1 MTDKK
6 NKRLQKFLAESGLGS
21 RRFCEDLIKK
31 NQVMVNGDIAK
42 LGCKVSSDDEV
53 LYGGE
58 VIRISKKELKVI
70 LLNKPEGA
78 LSSNT
83 KEKNRSTVFD
93 FLPENEG
100 RDWISIGRL
109 DINSSGL
116 MLFTN
121 NGGFANYCMHPSNGF
136 DKEYL
141 VRARGNFNQKV
152 KDSMLNGINLDGEI
166 YKFSDIVEGEKKG
179 TNQWFSVCLISGK
192 NREVRKIFNAFDLE
206 VSRLKRTRF
215 GPIFLPSNLRPGKFL
230 ELSNK
235 EIQSI
240 KDYHQN

>member
-1 MTDKK
+1 MKI
-6 NKRLQKFLAESGLGS
+6 RLQKFLANNGIGS
-21 RRFCEDLIKK
+21 RRFCEKLIIDKK
-31 NQVMVNGDIAK
+31 IFVNSEIAQ
-42 LGCKVSSDDEV
+42 LGCKVDSRDIVVYE
-53 LYGGE
+53 GK
-58 VIRISKKELKVI
+58 RISEVKTDLKLI
-70 LLNKPEGA
+70 LLNKPEGF
-78 LSSNT
+78 LSSS
-83 KEKNRSTVFD
+83 KREKNKPIVFD
-93 FLPENEG
+93 LLPISIN
-100 RDWISIGRL
+100 RDWIQIGRL
-109 DINSSGL
+109 DVNSSGL

-121 NGGFANYCMHPSNGF
+121 SGDFANYCMHPSNGF

-240 KDYHQN
+240 KDYHQS

>member
-58 VIRISKKELKVI
+58 VIDIKELKVI

-116 MLFTN
+116 MLFAIWWLCKLLYAST
-121 NGGFANYCMHPSNGF
+121 NGF

-141 VRARGNFNQKV
+141 VRARGNFNKKV
-152 KDSMLNGINLDGEI
+152 KNSMLNGINLDGES
-166 YKFSDIVEGEKKG
+166 YKFSDIVEGEKK
-179 TNQWFSVCLISGK
+179 V
-192 NREVRKIFNAFDLE
+192 
-206 VSRLKRTRF
+206 
-215 GPIFLPSNLRPGKFL
+215 PINGFQFAL
-230 ELSNK
+230 
-235 EIQSI
+235 
-240 KDYHQN
+240 

>member
-1 MTDKK
+1 MQI
-6 NKRLQKFLAESGLGS
+6 RLQKFLSDAGIGS
-21 RRFCEDLIKK
+21 RRFCESLISNKEIL
-31 NQVMVNGDIAK
+31 VNGQIAE
-42 LGCKVSSDDEV
+42 LGCKVGLDDEV
-53 LYGGE
+53 IYKSE
-58 VIRISKKELKVI
+58 IIHAKKNDLKVI
-70 LLNKPEGA
+70 LLNKPNGV
-78 LSSNT
+78 LSSSIN
-83 KEKNRSTVFD
+83 ERNRQIVFD
-93 FLPENEG
+93 LLPKSES
-100 RDWISIGRL
+100 RPWISIGRL
-109 DINSSGL
+109 DVNSSGL

-152 KDSMLNGINLDGEI
+152 KDSMLNGINLDGKI

-192 NREVRKIFNAFDLE
+192 NREVRKLFNAFDLE

-215 GPIFLPSNLRPGKFL
+215 GPIFLPSGLRPGKFL
-230 ELSNK
+230 ELSNN

-240 KDYHQN
+240 KDYHQS

>member
-1 MTDKK
+1 M
-6 NKRLQKFLAESGLGS
+6 
-21 RRFCEDLIKK
+21 
-31 NQVMVNGDIAK
+31 
-42 LGCKVSSDDEV
+42 
-53 LYGGE
+53 
-58 VIRISKKELKVI
+58 
-70 LLNKPEGA
+70 
-78 LSSNT
+78 LSSNV
-83 KEKNRSTVFD
+83 KEKNISIVFD

-100 RDWISIGRL
+100 REWISIGRL

-141 VRARGNFNQKV
+141 IRARGNFNQKV

-192 NREVRKIFNAFDLE
+192 NREVRKIFNAFDFE

>member
-1 MTDKK
+1 MQE
-6 NKRLQKFLAESGLGS
+6 RLQKFLANSGLGS
-21 RRFCEDLIKK
+21 RRFCESLIKEGK
-31 NQVMVNGDIAK
+31 ILVNGKVAELGSKVGLSDEIFYEGKVISRAK
-42 LGCKVSSDDEV
+42 SD
-53 LYGGE
+53 
-58 VIRISKKELKVI
+58 LKVI
-70 LLNKPEGA
+70 LLNKPEGV
-78 LSSNT
+78 LSSNV
-83 KEKNRSTVFD
+83 KEKNRSIVFD

-100 RDWISIGRL
+100 REWISIGRL

-152 KDSMLNGINLDGEI
+152 KNSMLHGINLDGEI